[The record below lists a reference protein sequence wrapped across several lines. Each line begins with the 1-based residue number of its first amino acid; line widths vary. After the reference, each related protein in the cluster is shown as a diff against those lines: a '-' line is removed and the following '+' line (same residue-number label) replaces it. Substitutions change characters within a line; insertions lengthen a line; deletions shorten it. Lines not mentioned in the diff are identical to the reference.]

1 MSAAVATPN
10 TSRDALMAEPT
21 MQTEIALLNQEV
33 ASLHRIVGDVNTKVD
48 LLVSM
53 QLNLQ
58 RLQDRT
64 DHHEAAFRKSEE
76 DQRRATEKL
85 RNDLDNCFKVANG
98 ARDSLSSWVN
108 RGFGGLVVGG
118 LLLGCLQWFVL
129 RELATYRDGA
139 EVTQANSAHIEKI
152 ECALLK
158 ECGK

>member
-1 MSAAVATPN
+1 MA
-10 TSRDALMAEPT
+10 DAT

-76 DQRRATEKL
+76 DQRRTTEKL
-85 RNDLDNCFKVANG
+85 RHDLDNCFKVANH
-98 ARDSLSSWVN
+98 ARDSLSTWIN
-108 RGFGGLVVGG
+108 RGVGGLVVGG
-118 LLLGCLQWFVL
+118 MLLGCLQWFVL
-129 RELATYRDGA
+129 RELTTYRVDA
-139 EVTQANSAHIEKI
+139 EVAQTNSLRIEKI

>member
-1 MSAAVATPN
+1 
-10 TSRDALMAEPT
+10 MADT
-21 MQTEIALLNQEV
+21 AMQTEIALLNQEV

-48 LLVSM
+48 LLVTM

-76 DQRRATEKL
+76 DQRRTTEKL

-98 ARDSLSSWVN
+98 ARDSLSSWIN
-108 RGFGGLVVGG
+108 RGVGGLVVGS
-118 LLLGCLQWFVL
+118 LLLGSLQWFVL
-129 RELATYRDGA
+129 RELASYRSDA
-139 EVTQANSAHIEKI
+139 ELTQTNSAHIEKI

-158 ECGK
+158 ECGQ